1 MNWNRSINID
11 ASAYPLLSQLTE
23 ASEIEKALGGW
34 SPEYGPYSNGF
45 LQHGAIKV
53 NWSLFDVEA
62 SGGPWWQIIKPGQAY
77 KFKAIIRYA
86 RGSGF
91 TDNEDDFDDTGD
103 NYYYGPSNGYSTTD
117 EHGNIVP
124 GPGTVFNAPRRGNET
139 GFPNMYFTDYD
150 DLDRSKFIIF
160 PIEASNGESKGDEMG
175 NVTAV
180 KEVITDVATSRTA
193 TGVHYYNL
201 MGAESDKPFDGVN
214 IMVITFS
221 DGSRISRKIL
231 R

>member
-1 MNWNRSINID
+1 
-11 ASAYPLLSQLTE
+11 
-23 ASEIEKALGGW
+23 
-34 SPEYGPYSNGF
+34 
-45 LQHGAIKV
+45 
-53 NWSLFDVEA
+53 
-62 SGGPWWQIIKPGQAY
+62 
-77 KFKAIIRYA
+77 
-86 RGSGF
+86 
-91 TDNEDDFDDTGD
+91 
-103 NYYYGPSNGYSTTD
+103 
-117 EHGNIVP
+117 
-124 GPGTVFNAPRRGNET
+124 
-139 GFPNMYFTDYD
+139 
-150 DLDRSKFIIF
+150 
-160 PIEASNGESKGDEMG
+160 MG